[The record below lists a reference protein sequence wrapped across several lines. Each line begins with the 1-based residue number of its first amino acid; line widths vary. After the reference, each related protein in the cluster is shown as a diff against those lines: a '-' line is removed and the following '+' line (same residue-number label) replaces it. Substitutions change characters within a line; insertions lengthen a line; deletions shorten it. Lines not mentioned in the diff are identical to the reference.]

1 MYLQILAS
9 PRCILSGPKSKLSGP
24 KSYLR
29 HLAKNYS
36 GKPCDR
42 FVLDG
47 ISIHLNN
54 KVMNMKGCLNHYS
67 QKYFKY
73 KHVKFRTFVQC
84 PKLRG
89 GFFTFTNP
97 NQLLCMHVILM
108 KG

>member
-29 HLAKNYS
+29 HLPKKNS

-42 FVLDG
+42 VVLDG

-67 QKYFKY
+67 QKYFK
-73 KHVKFRTFVQC
+73 
-84 PKLRG
+84 
-89 GFFTFTNP
+89 
-97 NQLLCMHVILM
+97 
-108 KG
+108 

>member
-29 HLAKNYS
+29 HLAKNNS

-42 FVLDG
+42 VVLDG

-54 KVMNMKGCLNHYS
+54 KVMNMKGCLNHYR
-67 QKYFKY
+67 QKYFK
-73 KHVKFRTFVQC
+73 
-84 PKLRG
+84 
-89 GFFTFTNP
+89 
-97 NQLLCMHVILM
+97 
-108 KG
+108 

>member
-29 HLAKNYS
+29 HLAKKYS

-47 ISIHLNN
+47 ISINLNN
-54 KVMNMKGCLNHYS
+54 KVMNIQGCLNHYS
-67 QKYFKY
+67 QKYLN
-73 KHVKFRTFVQC
+73 KHVKFSTFVQC
-84 PKLRG
+84 PKLMI
-89 GFFTFTNP
+89 FLHLQIQNNFCV
-97 NQLLCMHVILM
+97 CMLF
-108 KG
+108 

>member
-29 HLAKNYS
+29 HLAKKNS

-42 FVLDG
+42 VVLDG

-54 KVMNMKGCLNHYS
+54 KVMNMKVVLITIARNTLN
-67 QKYFKY
+67 
-73 KHVKFRTFVQC
+73 KHV
-84 PKLRG
+84 
-89 GFFTFTNP
+89 
-97 NQLLCMHVILM
+97 
-108 KG
+108 